1 MDTVWF
7 MSVWSVRVCVC
18 AFSSD
23 GFQTT
28 GGGQVCVLL
37 VKKEKKAISCVCVSS
52 NNRL

>member
-1 MDTVWF
+1 M
-7 MSVWSVRVCVC
+7 C

-37 VKKEKKAISCVCVSS
+37 VKKEKKLFRVCVCLQIIVYES
-52 NNRL
+52 